1 MKKLLFVFTAILLFS
16 CSSDNNSQSTN
27 SIKPP
32 QWIIGT
38 WLSQEDL
45 DLGITT
51 GVKFTSNNFCTLL
64 MQSSFCLNEFIEVQ
78 QTVSDT
84 DYEFSIGDSTLSTA
98 YHFKKFGN
106 NKIQVI
112 NKSGIVVNIF
122 TKQ

>member
-1 MKKLLFVFTAILLFS
+1 MKKLLFVFTALLLFS
-16 CSSDNNSQSTN
+16 CSSDNTTQSIN

-45 DLGITT
+45 DLGVTT
-51 GVKFTSNNFCTLL
+51 GVKFTSSNFCTLL
-64 MQSSFCLNEFIEVQ
+64 LQSSFCLNGFIEVQ

-84 DYEFSIGDSTLSTA
+84 DYEFSVGDSTISTT

-112 NKSGIVVNIF
+112 NTNGSIVNIF